1 MFELLQI
8 NLNLGLLFA
17 KMMSVTAHSFYLS
30 QKPWIALEMKNQE
43 PQHLCRKSGVSW
55 QGSNSLLSKLV
66 VTEMVQ
72 KINAQKAHLLN
83 TAKKRTSIFFNIIN

>member
-1 MFELLQI
+1 MFELFQI

-30 QKPWIALEMKNQE
+30 QKPWIAEMKNQE